1 MLKPTA
7 DAVMTTPIFSTAG
20 ARPVGDRSKRCS
32 SQWDPH
38 RRRATHAADC
48 QPHLSEQLEKAA
60 RYPGLEIIAKLAT
73 VLELASWGL
82 RCLPGTASDWE
93 RSAALYPI
101 NQPRFAAGQ

>member
-1 MLKPTA
+1 MSRSAGGICAKPQLGDRA
-7 DAVMTTPIFSTAG
+7 ASQGSVSNRPRIAVGKPSLQSTA
-20 ARPVGDRSKRCS
+20 AVSRTYLSKLEMA
-32 SQWDPH
+32 
-38 RRRATHAADC
+38 AT
-48 QPHLSEQLEKAA
+48 
-60 RYPGLEIIAKLAT
+60 YPGLEIIAKLAT